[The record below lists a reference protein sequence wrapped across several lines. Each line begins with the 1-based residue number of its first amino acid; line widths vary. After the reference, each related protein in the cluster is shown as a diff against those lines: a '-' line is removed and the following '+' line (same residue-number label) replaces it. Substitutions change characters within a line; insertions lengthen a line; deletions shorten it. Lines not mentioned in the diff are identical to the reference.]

1 VGSIPTL
8 GSPPRVRTC
17 DAGEV
22 TNYRVRLEGPADV
35 VLRVATEL
43 AEADGVELTS
53 SEKPVNLDDGK
64 VALAVTVEGQFDAV
78 ADAIAGIRG
87 GLPSTASIG
96 LTDG

>member
-1 VGSIPTL
+1 M
-8 GSPPRVRTC
+8 
-17 DAGEV
+17 
-22 TNYRVRLEGPADV
+22 

-53 SEKPVNLDDGK
+53 SDKPVNLDDGK

-96 LTDG
+96 LTDA

>member
-1 VGSIPTL
+1 M
-8 GSPPRVRTC
+8 
-17 DAGEV
+17 
-22 TNYRVRLEGPADV
+22 
-35 VLRVATEL
+35 VLSVATEL

-53 SEKPVNLDDGK
+53 SDKPVNLDEGK

>member
-1 VGSIPTL
+1 
-8 GSPPRVRTC
+8 
-17 DAGEV
+17 
-22 TNYRVRLEGPADV
+22 V

-53 SEKPVNLDDGK
+53 SDKPVNLDEGK

>member
-1 VGSIPTL
+1 
-8 GSPPRVRTC
+8 
-17 DAGEV
+17 V

-53 SEKPVNLDDGK
+53 SDKPVNLDEGK

>member
-1 VGSIPTL
+1 
-8 GSPPRVRTC
+8 
-17 DAGEV
+17 V

-53 SEKPVNLDDGK
+53 SDKPVNLDDGK

-96 LTDG
+96 LTDA

>member
-1 VGSIPTL
+1 M
-8 GSPPRVRTC
+8 
-17 DAGEV
+17 
-22 TNYRVRLEGPADV
+22 

-53 SEKPVNLDDGK
+53 SDKPVNLDEGK